1 MRPTFYSSSDRVMVQ
16 TLGLLGCGRVQGY
29 ERINLTCMSRIG
41 KKEYKVQEEGG
52 KGTRAR
58 YSIPHTVGHDIDSG
72 IGLSI
77 TIDKLRRC
85 QQRVLI
91 RRGCVLVSDSGTA
104 VDSENVP
111 IDTFSSLDTFSDS
124 THFPTHEIASFPI
137 VAPSGSQTFTRRNL
151 FFKKAMARSFTGR
164 GSMTRGWSM
173 TPACCLANTPAGRLP
188 QDSVFV
194 PSSGDQAGPGRTHSL
209 ERALLSQDGSP
220 SKIPHVVPRE
230 IFNHDIWSS

>member
-1 MRPTFYSSSDRVMVQ
+1 
-16 TLGLLGCGRVQGY
+16 
-29 ERINLTCMSRIG
+29 MSRIG

-124 THFPTHEIASFPI
+124 THFPTHEIASVPI

-151 FFKKAMARSFTGR
+151 FLKKGD
-164 GSMTRGWSM
+164 GK
-173 TPACCLANTPAGRLP
+173 
-188 QDSVFV
+188 VFY
-194 PSSGDQAGPGRTHSL
+194 R
-209 ERALLSQDGSP
+209 
-220 SKIPHVVPRE
+220 PRE
-230 IFNHDIWSS
+230 HDEGLEHDTCLLLGKYPGWEIAARPCLCAE